1 MKRSFSSFFL
11 PLRQCCHL
19 FVNLLFYHTFYFSQ
33 KLRIMQVPMYVK
45 LIISENGLLFCKPN
59 SHLMKISCFG
69 DTVSQPFLKP
79 FSKRY
84 TPLGYVSICFI
95 PFYVYFLWLH
105 CYYYYHCIHIQIQEL
120 LPLKMM
126 TKKGK
131 GFICSL
137 DSSEVRM
144 LVKVEN

>member
-1 MKRSFSSFFL
+1 
-11 PLRQCCHL
+11 
-19 FVNLLFYHTFYFSQ
+19 
-33 KLRIMQVPMYVK
+33 MYVK

-144 LVKVEN
+144 LVKVENWHHLAFWSARNCTELSVFYYIVWILNPRIRYSFE